1 MEFQPI
7 EFVKSLVYMGKG
19 LVGIFLVIGIIIGV
33 TALLNK
39 LTSPKKKT
47 TIPIE
52 IIKYVYEK

>member
-19 LVGIFLVIGIIIGV
+19 LVGIFLVIIIGV

-39 LTSPKKKT
+39 LTSPKKKNDDT
-47 TIPIE
+47 DRDN
-52 IIKYVYEK
+52 